1 MSDSKSILIID
12 DEAGMRD
19 VISRLF
25 AESGYETS
33 TAPDGPA
40 GLAAARDGE
49 FDLVVLDMSLP
60 KMSGLDVLAGIKERK
75 PDLPVIMI
83 TAYGSTQ
90 TAIEAMR
97 LGAYDFVTKPFDLDE
112 LQMLAERAL
121 EQQRIIDEN
130 RYLRSELRKKY
141 GFDNI
146 IGSNPQVQ
154 RAYVTAARAAATNA
168 TVLILG
174 ETGTGK
180 EYLARTIHYHSLRA
194 DGPFVKVNCAALPE
208 NLLESELFGHEKGAF
223 TNAIARH
230 IGRFEI
236 ADKGTIFLDE
246 IGEIPPSIQTKLLR
260 VLQEKQFER
269 VGGSETLTVDVRVIA
284 ATNRDIEEAMRRKE
298 FRDDL
303 YYRLA
308 VISLRLPPLR
318 DCTADIETFAHHFL
332 SIYANE
338 TGKRVRR
345 FSDEAMAEM
354 KAYHWPGNIRELENA
369 VERAVILCTG
379 ETIRPEHLMLPA
391 PMVAFGRDA
400 RGREREP
407 LDVADGLRWETRV
420 LASPASHAGVLT
432 ASSLQADV
440 RPSPVSQT
448 DVLPATSL
456 EEDPYPV
463 DASLRDVEK
472 IHIERVLAYCG
483 WNQSAAAQVLGI
495 DRKTLRNK
503 IREFKL
509 NKK

>member
-1 MSDSKSILIID
+1 MSESKAILIID

-25 AESGYETS
+25 AESGCETAC
-33 TAPDGPA
+33 APDGTA

-49 FDLVVLDMSLP
+49 FDLVILDMSLP
-60 KMSGLDVLAGIKERK
+60 KMSGLDVLGGIKEHK
-75 PDLPVIMI
+75 PDLPVIMV

-97 LGAYDFVTKPFDLDE
+97 LGAYDFITKPFELDE
-112 LQMLAERAL
+112 LQMLADRAL
-121 EQQRIIDEN
+121 QQRRLIDEN
-130 RYLRSELRKKY
+130 RYLRGELRKKY

-146 IGSNPQVQ
+146 IGSNPDVQ

-180 EYLARTIHYHSLRA
+180 EYLARTIHYQSNRA
-194 DGPFVKVNCAALPE
+194 DGPFVKVNCTALPE

-230 IGRFEI
+230 IGRFEL
-236 ADKGTIFLDE
+236 AHRGTIFLDE
-246 IGEIPPSIQTKLLR
+246 IGDVPASVQTKLLR

-284 ATNRDIEEAMRRKE
+284 ATNRDLEDAMRKKE

-308 VISLRLPPLR
+308 VISLNLPPVR
-318 DCTADIETFAHHFL
+318 ERGADIEVFARHFL
-332 SIYANE
+332 AAYVDE

-345 FSDEAMAEM
+345 FSDEALTEL

-369 VERAVILCTG
+369 VERAVILCNG
-379 ETIRPEHLMLPA
+379 ETIRPEHLMLSSGAVSSQLSAVSERLGEA
-391 PMVAFGRDA
+391 PEVAEGSR
-400 RGREREP
+400 RE
-407 LDVADGLRWETRV
+407 
-420 LASPASHAGVLT
+420 AGVPPAL
-432 ASSLQADV
+432 LPQA
-440 RPSPVSQT
+440 
-448 DVLPATSL
+448 
-456 EEDPYPV
+456 DPYPA

-472 IHIERVLAYCG
+472 IHIERVLG
-483 WNQSAAAQVLGI
+483 DHHWNQSAAAQVLGI

-509 NKK
+509 ER

>member
-1 MSDSKSILIID
+1 
-12 DEAGMRD
+12 MRD

-25 AESGYETS
+25 AESGYDTS
-33 TAPDGPA
+33 TAPDGAA

-60 KMSGLDVLAGIKERK
+60 KMSGLDVLAGIKEHK

-83 TAYGSTQ
+83 TAYGSTH
-90 TAIEAMR
+90 TAVEAMR

-121 EQQRIIDEN
+121 EQRRIIDEN
-130 RYLRSELRKKY
+130 RYLRGELRRKY

-180 EYLARTIHYHSLRA
+180 EYLARTIHYHSRRA
-194 DGPFVKVNCAALPE
+194 DAPFVKVNCAALPE

-230 IGRFEI
+230 IGRFEM
-236 ADKGTIFLDE
+236 ANKGTIFLDE
-246 IGEIPPSIQTKLLR
+246 IGEVSPSIQTKLLR

-318 DCTADIETFAHHFL
+318 ECAADIETFAHHFL

-369 VERAVILCTG
+369 VERAVILCNG
-379 ETIRPEHLMLPA
+379 ETIRPEHLMLPG
-391 PMVAFGRDA
+391 PVLPFGIHGHGGASGPLEPADSLRRDA
-400 RGREREP
+400 G
-407 LDVADGLRWETRV
+407 V
-420 LASPASHAGVLT
+420 LTAPSPHAGVLT
-432 ASSLQADV
+432 ASSLWTDA
-440 RPSPVSQT
+440 RPSPLSQEEM
-448 DVLPATSL
+448 LSAAPRQ
-456 EEDPYPV
+456 EDPYPV

-509 NKK
+509 KS